1 MKRIVL
7 KYTLLFLLAGTFTG
21 ANLFSQEPESVKFKR
36 LASENIKLEKGLSQN
51 WVYSILQD
59 KYGYMWFGT
68 WDGLNR
74 YDGYNFVTYNV
85 EDGLSDHAI
94 YSLLEDDEGIIWI
107 GTDKGFNRFDRE
119 TRTFKQYLHNSDSTN
134 GLINN
139 RVNDIIQTEDGK
151 IWIGTSDGL
160 NKFDKKTGKFTSY
173 FSKPQDFLSP
183 RSNYIIDLYEDRNG
197 IIWIS
202 TSFGLVKFN
211 PKTEISTRFYHID
224 DDPTTIS
231 HNNVRC
237 VLQDEDGFYW
247 VGTRSGLNLLDSSMQ
262 VIKQFFNNPDDP
274 NSLSNNWVRELYE
287 DSKGNIWVGTGGGG
301 LDLLNK
307 NDGTFTVFRNKLN
320 DPGSL
325 SNDKVY
331 SILEDKTGNIWV
343 GTFKGVNMIGRYSN
357 DFKHCYRRTNDNTSI
372 SNNIV
377 WSFAETDDSL
387 VWICTSDGVNVLN
400 PKTGKYFVINKT
412 DPERDD
418 TYGFDVR
425 TALYTPGL
433 NCMWFGT
440 YGLGLYRYSF
450 DTKELSAYDYNP
462 LEKSIGSSIIN
473 SLLWDNS
480 DSSLWIATGK
490 GLCNLDPATD
500 RFTVFKHNEKDP
512 GSISD
517 DIIISVF
524 EDSRKNLWIGTDNGL
539 NRYDRNNNSFVKYF
553 NQPGNDKSLSNN
565 SVFCIYEDHLGFLW
579 IGTSGGGLDKFDF
592 QTGEFKSFTTD
603 NGLSNNIIYAILE
616 DNLDNLWISTNYG
629 ISKFNTVDRSFVN
642 YDVKD
647 GLQSNEFNLGAA
659 LKSKDGMMY
668 FGGMNGYNVFD
679 PDKIRINPVQP
690 VVVISMF
697 RKFNEIVPDDFY
709 NGDTIRLNY
718 DDNFFSFEIAALD
731 YTNPS
736 KNKYKYKLEDI
747 DKDWVYA
754 NAENRWAE
762 YKKVHPGKYT
772 FMANGSNND
781 GVWNENGIVLTLLIK
796 PPWWATWYFRAFII
810 LLIAFSI
817 WWIIYWRTRRMK
829 RRHEMEKRLLD
840 FEKQKFDLEQKA
852 LRLQIN
858 PHFIFNSLNSI
869 QSYILENDIENAV
882 FYLGKFSQ
890 LMRII
895 LSNTTS
901 KYVTLKDELAAI
913 RYYIE
918 LEQLRFSNKFDYK
931 IKIDPELDEEYI
943 EIPPM
948 IIQPYVENAIIH
960 GLINLP
966 DTGTLNIIINKNSDK
981 SLLCIVRDNGIGREK
996 AAEIVRDSGIKHKS
1010 RGMLITKARLEI
1022 LNRQSK
1028 DDFSVK
1034 IIDLKDKEN
1043 NPSGTEVRI
1052 IIHYMEE

>member
-7 KYTLLFLLAGTFTG
+7 QYILLFFLTGIFAGTG
-21 ANLFSQEPESVKFKR
+21 LFSQEPGDVKFKR

-85 EDGLSDHAI
+85 KDGLSDHTI
-94 YSLLEDDEGIIWI
+94 YSLIEDDEGIIWI

-139 RVNDIIQTEDGK
+139 RVNDIIQTKDGT
-151 IWIGTSDGL
+151 IWIGTADGL
-160 NKFDKKTGKFTSY
+160 NKFDKKTETFVSY
-173 FSKPQDFLSP
+173 FSKSQDFLSP

-197 IIWIS
+197 IIWVS

-231 HNNVRC
+231 NNNVRC
-237 VLQDEDGFYW
+237 VLQDENDFYW
-247 VGTRSGLNLLDSSMQ
+247 VGTRNGLNLLDSSMHI
-262 VIKQFFNNPDDP
+262 IKQFYKNPDDP
-274 NSLSNNWVRELYE
+274 NSLSSNWVREIYE
-287 DSKGNIWVGTGGGG
+287 DSKGNIWIGTGGGG
-301 LDLLNK
+301 LNLMNK
-307 NDGTFTVFRNKLN
+307 ENETFTVFRNELN

-325 SNDKVY
+325 SNDNVY

-343 GTFKGVNMIGRYSN
+343 GTFKGVNMISRYSN
-357 DFKHCYRRTNDNTSI
+357 DFKHCFRRTNDNTSM

-377 WSFAETDDSL
+377 WSFTETDDSL
-387 VWICTSDGVNVLN
+387 VWICTSNGVNVFN
-400 PKTGKYFVINKT
+400 PKTEKYLVINKSVHGQT
-412 DPERDD
+412 DNS
-418 TYGFDVR
+418 GFDVR
-425 TALYTPGL
+425 TALNTPVL

-440 YGLGLYRYSF
+440 YGLGLYKYLT
-450 DTKELSAYDYNP
+450 DTKELLKYDYDP
-462 LEKSIGSSIIN
+462 SAKSIGSNIIN
-473 SLLWDNS
+473 SLLWDDR
-480 DSSLWIATGK
+480 DSSLWIGTGK
-490 GLCNLDPATD
+490 GLYNLNPVTGH
-500 RFTVFKHNEKDP
+500 FTVFKHSDKDP

-517 DIIISVF
+517 NIIIAIY
-524 EDSRKNLWIGTDNGL
+524 EDRKKNLWIGTDNGL
-539 NRYDRNNNSFVKYF
+539 NRYDRNSNSFVRYY

-565 SVFCIYEDHLGFLW
+565 SIFCIYEDHLDFLW
-579 IGTSGGGLDKFDF
+579 VGTSGGGLNKLNVK
-592 QTGEFKSFTTD
+592 TGEFQSFTTD
-603 NGLSNNIIYAILE
+603 DGLANNIIYAILE
-616 DNLDNLWISTNYG
+616 DDLDNLWISTNYG
-629 ISKFNTVDRSFVN
+629 ISKFSTVDHSFVN

-659 LKSKDGMMY
+659 LKSRSGLMY

-679 PDKIRINPVQP
+679 PNKIKINPVQP

-709 NGDTIRLNY
+709 DGDTISLNY

-736 KNKYKYKLEDI
+736 KNKYKYKLENV
-747 DKDWVYA
+747 DKDWVLA
-754 NAENRWAE
+754 DAVNRWAE
-762 YKKVHPGKYT
+762 YKKVRPGNYT
-772 FMANGSNND
+772 FLANGTNND
-781 GVWNENGIVLTLLIK
+781 GVWSENGIKLTLLIK

-810 LLIAFSI
+810 LLLAFSI
-817 WWIIYWRTRRMK
+817 WWIIYWRTRRLN
-829 RRHEMEKRLLD
+829 RRHEMEKKLLD

-931 IKIDPELDEEYI
+931 ITVDPELDEEFI

-966 DTGTLNIIINKNSDK
+966 DKGMLRINVKKKSDN
-981 SLLCIVRDNGIGREK
+981 SLLCIVRDDGIGREK
-996 AAEIVRDSGIKHKS
+996 AAEIAKDSGIKHKS

-1028 DDFSVK
+1028 EDFSIRIV
-1034 IIDLKDKEN
+1034 DLKDNKN
-1043 NPSGTEVRI
+1043 NPMGTEVRI
-1052 IIHYMEE
+1052 IIHFMEE

>member
-1 MKRIVL
+1 MKRSVF
-7 KYTLLFLLAGTFTG
+7 KYILLVFLAGIYAG
-21 ANLFSQEPESVKFKR
+21 VNLFSQETEDVKFKR

-85 EDGLSDHAI
+85 DDGLSDHAI
-94 YSLLEDDEGIIWI
+94 YTLLEDDEGTIWI

-119 TRTFKQYLHNSDSTN
+119 TRTFKQYLHYSDSTG

-139 RVNDIIQTEDGK
+139 RINDIIQASDGT
-151 IWIGTSDGL
+151 IWIGTADGL
-160 NKFDKKTGKFTSY
+160 NKFDKKTGKFVSY
-173 FSKPQDFLSP
+173 FSKSQDFLSP

-202 TSFGLVKFN
+202 TSFGLVKFD
-211 PKTEISTRFYHID
+211 PKTETSTRFYHID
-224 DDPTTIS
+224 DDPATIS

-247 VGTRSGLNLLDSSMQ
+247 VGTRNGLNLLDSSMK
-262 VIKQFFNNPDDP
+262 VIKQFFNDP
-274 NSLSNNWVRELYE
+274 GDPKSLSNNWVREIYE
-287 DSKGNIWVGTGGGG
+287 DSKGNIWVGTAGG

-307 NDGTFTVFRNKLN
+307 RNGTFTVFRNKLN

-325 SNDKVY
+325 SNDKIY

-343 GTFKGVNMIGRYSN
+343 GTFKGVNMISRYSN
-357 DFKHCYRRTNDNTSI
+357 DFEHCYRRTNDNTSI

-377 WSFAETDDSL
+377 WSFTETDDSL
-387 VWICTSDGVNVLN
+387 VWICTSDGVNVFN
-400 PKTGKYFVINKT
+400 PGTEKYFVVNK
-412 DPERDD
+412 PVYGQ
-418 TYGFDVR
+418 TYNNGFDVR
-425 TALYTPGL
+425 SALYTPRL

-440 YGLGLYRYSF
+440 YGLGLYKYSL
-450 DTKELSAYDYNP
+450 DTKELVKYDYNP
-462 LEKSIGSSIIN
+462 LDKSIGSNIIN
-473 SLLWDNS
+473 GLLWNDS
-480 DSSLWIATGK
+480 DTTLWIATGK
-490 GLCNLDPATD
+490 GLCNLNPVTG
-500 RFTVFKHNEKDP
+500 RFTVFKHSDKDTT
-512 GSISD
+512 SISD
-517 DIIISVF
+517 NIVIVIF
-524 EDSRKNLWIGTDNGL
+524 EDSRKNLWVGTDNGL
-539 NRYDRNNNSFVKYF
+539 NRYDRNSNSFIRYY
-553 NQPGNDKSLSNN
+553 NRPGNGKSLSNN
-565 SVFCIYEDHLGFLW
+565 TVFCLYEDHLGFLW
-579 IGTSGGGLDKFDF
+579 VGTSGGGLNRFNPETEEFD
-592 QTGEFKSFTTD
+592 SYTTED
-603 NGLSNNIIYAILE
+603 GLPNNIIYAILE
-616 DNLDNLWISTNYG
+616 DNSDNLWISTNYG
-629 ISKFNTVDRSFVN
+629 ISKFNTVNRSFVN

-659 LKSKDGMMY
+659 LKSSKGLMY
-668 FGGMNGYNVFD
+668 FGGMNGYNVFN
-679 PDKIRINPVQP
+679 PEKIRINPVQP

-709 NGDTIRLNY
+709 DGDTIRLNY

-736 KNKYKYKLEDI
+736 KNKYKYKLENI

-754 NAENRWAE
+754 DAENRWAE
-762 YKKVHPGKYT
+762 YKKVRPGNYT
-772 FMANGSNND
+772 FMANGTNND
-781 GVWNENGIVLTLLIK
+781 GVWNEKGIKLTLLIK
-796 PPWWATWYFRAFII
+796 APWWETWYFKSFV
-810 LLIAFSI
+810 LLFFALSI
-817 WWIIYWRTRRMK
+817 WWIIYWRTRRLK

-901 KYVTLKDELAAI
+901 KYVTLKDELAAL

-918 LEQLRFSNKFDYK
+918 LEQLRFSNKFDYN
-931 IKIDPELDEEYI
+931 IKIDSDLDEEFI

-966 DTGTLNIIINKNSDK
+966 DTGTLSIIISKKSDN
-981 SLLCIVRDNGIGREK
+981 SLLCIVRDNGIGRDK
-996 AAEIVRDSGIKHKS
+996 AAEIARDSGIKHNS

-1028 DDFSVK
+1028 DDFSVR
-1034 IIDLKDKEN
+1034 IVDLKDN
-1043 NPSGTEVRI
+1043 NNKPAGTEVRI
-1052 IIHYMEE
+1052 IIHFMEE